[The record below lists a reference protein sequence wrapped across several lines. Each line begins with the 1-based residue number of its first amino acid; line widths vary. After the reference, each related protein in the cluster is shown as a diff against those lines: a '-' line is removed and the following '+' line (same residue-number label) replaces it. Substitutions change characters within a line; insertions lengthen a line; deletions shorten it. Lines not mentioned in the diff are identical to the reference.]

1 MPQILITSRDANFL
15 KAASC
20 CTTPWSG
27 EWAEGS
33 GRWEGWWGGIEM
45 DGQRPGRLI
54 DASNCFTWTRRL
66 ISRWSQHVYQI
77 KPSPLLHPN
86 GCFLWCF
93 KRGCEL
99 NQGLQKQT
107 TVIFFL
113 KWQRQKITPNIPTP
127 KTVEFTAT
135 SSGLAS
141 LTLPSPLQTL
151 SLLSCI
157 HSWHINLS
165 KFALP
170 PVLPLH
176 FSHFVQALSAPLGGA
191 TAVVFHLG
199 RSLFPNLKRE
209 TGWKTASWTRG
220 FLALKSSSQSRK
232 SKWMKK
238 KKHFLNLLLIDIF
251 ES

>member
-20 CTTPWSG
+20 CTTPRSG

-54 DASNCFTWTRRL
+54 DASNSFTWTRRL
-66 ISRWSQHVYQI
+66 ISRWSQRVYQI

-107 TVIFFL
+107 TSCKSFFL
-113 KWQRQKITPNIPTP
+113 KWQRQKTTPNIPTP

-176 FSHFVQALSAPLGGA
+176 FSHFVQALSAPLGGGDGRRVPFR
-191 TAVVFHLG
+191 TLSVPKLEERDGLENSELHEGLLG
-199 RSLFPNLKRE
+199 
-209 TGWKTASWTRG
+209 
-220 FLALKSSSQSRK
+220 SQV
-232 SKWMKK
+232 
-238 KKHFLNLLLIDIF
+238 
-251 ES
+251 